1 MMVSKKRKIFFSFTT
16 YFIIPLLTHR
26 YHCQSR
32 KAILNEILPQAFLE
46 PILGNLIKYER
57 DFQKNNKPT
66 RVM

>member
-1 MMVSKKRKIFFSFTT
+1 MMVSKKRSIFFSFTT

-46 PILGNLIKYER
+46 PILGNLNER
-57 DFQKNNKPT
+57 DFQKNNKST